1 MQKNVWTP
9 NFIKEQLSADKL
21 ILRDFNTPLSSLF
34 RSSKNKNQRRNVRA
48 KLYLKTNRLSKYL
61 LNFSRRQWTHIP
73 PKANGTFS
81 TNATVIAQ
89 STIVTSQHLL
99 VM

>member
-34 RSSKNKNQRRNVRA
+34 RSSKI
-48 KLYLKTNRLSKYL
+48 KTSEETSELSY
-61 LNFSRRQWTHIP
+61 T
-73 PKANGTFS
+73 
-81 TNATVIAQ
+81 
-89 STIVTSQHLL
+89 
-99 VM
+99 